1 MTEKVHVL
9 HFLST
14 GSPAAKPIAESDLD
28 RRARQIGALAGRVVA
43 LLRQVQEKL
52 NDEESWND
60 LRSSAGSCAEE
71 IRQAAALRA
80 QEWRRQA
87 ESGYQQARERAR
99 QAARDYPVHAALAA
113 GVAGFVV
120 GAALRI
126 GRTHRAR

>member
-9 HFLST
+9 NFLSVDPPGVT
-14 GSPAAKPIAESDLD
+14 PAAESDLE
-28 RRARQIGALAGRVVA
+28 RRARQIGALAGRAVA
-43 LLRQVQEKL
+43 LLRQTQERL
-52 NDEESWND
+52 NDQESWNN
-60 LRSSAGSCAEE
+60 LRGSAEDRAEE
-71 IRQAAALRA
+71 IRHAAARRT

-87 ESGYQQARERAR
+87 EKSYQQAREHAR
-99 QAARDYPVHAALAA
+99 ETARDYPLHVALAA